1 LSTNYWSS
9 RGVSALNGIF
19 PAHIDLFIPL
29 AAMEAHNRDAALA
42 IHVDLLTK
50 GSQTDDIG
58 LWMSG
63 LKQLIMRM

>member
-1 LSTNYWSS
+1 VTNSF
-9 RGVSALNGIF
+9 VV
-19 PAHIDLFIPL
+19 PL
-29 AAMEAHNRDAALA
+29 LTFFVPYVAMEAHDRDAALA

-63 LKQLIMRM
+63 LKQLIMRL